1 MTRKNLKVEEIK
13 EGEYFVKVGVVSFQI
28 DRKNLEILAFLI
40 ANTLGVNM
48 AEDEELQEVFKRYD
62 ELSIS
67 VPVLR
72 VNANAK
78 STKEHPLGKK

>member
-13 EGEYFVKVGVVSFQI
+13 EGEYLVKVGVVSFQI
-28 DRKNLEILAFLI
+28 DRKNLEVLAFLI

-48 AEDEELQEVFKRYD
+48 VEDEELQEVFKRYD
-62 ELSIS
+62 DLRIS

-72 VNANAK
+72 VNANSQ

>member
-1 MTRKNLKVEEIK
+1 MATKNLKVEEIK
-13 EGEYFVKVGVVSFQI
+13 DENFLVKVGVVSFQI
-28 DRKNLEILAFLI
+28 DRANLEILASKI
-40 ANTLGVNM
+40 AASLGLNM
-48 AEDEELQEVFKRYD
+48 VEDEELQEVFKRYD
-62 ELSIS
+62 ELSIT